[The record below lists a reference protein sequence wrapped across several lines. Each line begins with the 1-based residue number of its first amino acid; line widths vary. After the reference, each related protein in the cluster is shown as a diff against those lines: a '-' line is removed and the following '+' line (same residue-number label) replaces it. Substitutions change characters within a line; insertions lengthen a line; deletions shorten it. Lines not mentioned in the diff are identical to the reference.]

1 MAKMSQEMY
10 GATGKV
16 GNKVYYRANGKTV
29 VREAV
34 DPKNP
39 KTDAQT
45 IQRVIA
51 AQVGKSYNKFRDI
64 CDHSFEGVATG
75 AQSMNRFRKL
85 NMRYARSRA
94 AEIQQS
100 GNSLAQFYNF
110 QPIGSQKWVPG
121 AAIIAQGQL
130 PKVEVYVGQHT
141 SGIYVGSLPIET
153 NTYAGVINKL
163 GLKRGDQLTF
173 ICVNK
178 FDGEYSV
185 EKARVIL
192 DPRNADGSGAAL
204 STPFV
209 QDGAIQLPNWKN
221 NGSFDFLQIV
231 GSDVDFVVGRGTTV
245 AVAVIASR
253 KDGNDWLYS
262 NTTLVLSEEACG
274 TDLCS
279 LWDAMQSSYQAS
291 DIDLESELYLHNAGV
306 GGGQGSSQAAPTPS
320 TDPTYNNTVTLNGV
334 QQSVAGGSASIT
346 APFNTAIITGT
357 NLTNAP
363 VTAKK
368 SGSEETISPTSKTA
382 TTITFSELAG
392 AAGETF
398 TFYKGENAWFTVTVS
413 AGGGGSYD
421 DDDQN

>member
-1 MAKMSQEMY
+1 MNQEMY

-75 AQSMNRFRKL
+75 AASMNRFRKL

-94 AEIQQS
+94 AEIQQT

-110 QPIGSQKWVPG
+110 QPIGSTKWVPG
-121 AAIIAQGQL
+121 AVIIAQGQL

-153 NTYAGVINKL
+153 NTYAGVCSKL

-185 EKARVIL
+185 NKARVIL
-192 DPRNADGSGAAL
+192 DPRNQDGSGAAM

-221 NGSFDFLQIV
+221 NGSFDFLNV
-231 GSDVDFVVGRGTTV
+231 TGSDVNFVVGRGTTV

-262 NTTLVLSEEACG
+262 NATLVLSEEACG
-274 TDLCS
+274 SDLYS
-279 LWDAMQSSYQAS
+279 LWDAMQNSYQAN
-291 DIDLESELYLHNAGV
+291 DIDLESELYLHNAGE
-306 GGGQGSSQAAPTPS
+306 GGGQGASQSAPTPS
-320 TDPTYNNTVTLNGV
+320 TDPTYSNTVQLNGIS
-334 QQSVAGGSASIT
+334 QSVAGGSVGIT
-346 APFNTAIITGT
+346 APFNTAVITGT
-357 NLTNAP
+357 NLSEAP
-363 VTAKK
+363 VSALK
-368 SGSEETISPTSKTA
+368 SGSQERISPTSKTA
-382 TTITFSELAG
+382 TTITFSELNG
-392 AAGETF
+392 AAEDVF
-398 TFYKGENAWFTVTVS
+398 TFYKGDNVWFTVQVS
-413 AGGGGSYD
+413 AAGGGGTSGGGD
-421 DDDQN
+421 DEN